1 MFPRVLRFALLPMAL
16 ILIFAVIRF
25 LMGPVFGAPY
35 GPRANSISVVVLT
48 FVSTVMFGALS
59 RRVGGFGWLGT
70 ALVGLVIGLWSQL
83 LIFTATAVS
92 FAAHLN
98 TFYTHWDALNVPE
111 GTAVTMA
118 QALTTRAGGL
128 VTGSLMAAVLA
139 CAGRL
144 LFGPLAPKPHAAD

>member
-1 MFPRVLRFALLPMAL
+1 MFPRVLRFVLLPMVL

-25 LMGPVFGAPY
+25 LAGPVFGASY

-48 FVSTVMFGALS
+48 FISSVLFGALS
-59 RRVGGFGWLGT
+59 RKVGGFGWLGT

-98 TFYTHWDALNVPE
+98 TFYTHWDALNIPE
-111 GTAVTMA
+111 GTTATMA

-128 VTGSLMAAVLA
+128 FFGSITCAVLA
-139 CAGRL
+139 CLGRL
-144 LFGPLAPKPHAAD
+144 LFGPLAPKPHVGD